1 MTTNPFKAFISY
13 HMDMAGF
20 AVPDHLLSSDPSG
33 GEWRRMGF
41 VPALKGEGPLVD
53 LNDST
58 QLMAVQ
64 FNERILPGKVRDEQL
79 GKEVAKLEAA
89 EARKLSKKEY
99 AQLREQVEF
108 DLLPRAFIR
117 RSVVPVIVQFTY
129 STLPHRVLI
138 CTSSQKR
145 ADDVIALLL
154 AARGDALRPWKI
166 ETVLPFSRS
175 LNVLGRDGFLFDE
188 DEQEEGEFY
197 PTDCAVLKGG
207 DKKTIRIKDKPLD
220 DGDAA
225 GLLQNTSYDVTELG
239 IRYGIDEEQP
249 KATFVLNANGTF
261 KRVTLSDV
269 KASPLKEDAFGFALL
284 CAETYKQLLTDWI
297 AACGGLAPRP
307 VSETSASTPT
317 VDEDDEL

>member
-1 MTTNPFKAFISY
+1 VTTNPFKAFIAY

-20 AVPDHLLSSDPSG
+20 TVPDHLLSSDPSG

-41 VPALKGEGPLVD
+41 VPALKGEGPVTE
-53 LNDST
+53 LNQST
-58 QLMAVQ
+58 TLMAVQ

-79 GKEVAKLEAA
+79 SKEVTRLEAA
-89 EARKLSKKEY
+89 EGRKLGKKEY

-117 RSVVPVIVQFTY
+117 RSVVPVIVIARAGPA
-129 STLPHRVLI
+129 LVLI

-145 ADDVIALLL
+145 ADDVTSLLL

-175 LNVLGRDGFLFDE
+175 LNVLARDGFLFDE

-197 PTDCAVLKGG
+197 PTDCAVLKGA

-225 GLLQNTSYDVTELG
+225 GLLQNTAYEVTELG
-239 IRYGIDEEQP
+239 IRYGVDEEQP
-249 KATFVLNANGTF
+249 HATFVLNANGTF
-261 KRVTLSDV
+261 KRVTLPDV
-269 KASPLKEDAFGFALL
+269 KVTPYKEDAFGFALL
-284 CAETYKQLLTDWI
+284 CAETYKRLLTDWI
-297 AACGGLAPRP
+297 AACGGLASRP
-307 VSETSASTPT
+307 ASETAAGAAP